1 MKNKQIILNV
11 LLLSG
16 LCLTGAQAQESVNT
30 SGGNA
35 SSGSGSVS
43 YSIGQVVYTTNTSAS
58 GTLTQG
64 VQQPFE
70 IITLGADDV
79 PQIQLTAMV
88 YPNPTVQNLTLSIL
102 EFDLTEVEYSLFD
115 MQGKII
121 SNGKVTQ
128 TETEIEMSLLAS
140 ANYFLRVSKA
150 GTELK
155 TFKIIKN

>member
-16 LCLTGAQAQESVNT
+16 LCLTGVQAQESVNT